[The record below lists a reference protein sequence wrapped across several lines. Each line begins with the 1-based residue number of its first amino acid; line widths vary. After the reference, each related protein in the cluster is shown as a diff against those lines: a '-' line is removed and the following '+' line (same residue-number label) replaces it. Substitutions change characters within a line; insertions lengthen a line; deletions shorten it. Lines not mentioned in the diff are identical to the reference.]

1 MVNIPKMAS
10 LRNIRVIVILALVVV
25 FLVTVSYEVMSDT
38 SVHGLTVK
46 TFYVS
51 RYCTSSPA
59 AQGGIVTFFV
69 VASVW
74 SSSSLHTS
82 ISQVSFS
89 LSADGL
95 KVGSLNETNA
105 SWDPGTGTSYQLT
118 FANAGL
124 SPFSLPATSNLVLS
138 LTAQVSAGLSNAQ
151 ITTSDSS
158 TQNFG
163 NTSC

>member
-59 AQGGIVTFFV
+59 QGGIVTFYV

-95 KVGSLNETNA
+95 KVSSLNETNA
-105 SWDPGTGTSYQLT
+105 SWDPGKGTSYQLT
-118 FANAGL
+118 FVNAGL
-124 SPFSLPATSNLVLS
+124 SPFSLPAASNLVLS

-158 TQNFG
+158 SQNFG

>member
-25 FLVTVSYEVMSDT
+25 FLVTVRYEVMSDT

-59 AQGGIVTFFV
+59 QGGIVTFLV

-95 KVGSLNETNA
+95 KVGSLNETSA
-105 SWDPGTGTSYQLT
+105 SWDPGKGTSYQLT
-118 FANAGL
+118 FVNAGL

-138 LTAQVSAGLSNAQ
+138 LTAQVTAGLSNAQ

-158 TQNFG
+158 SQNFG